1 MSWMAQRN
9 ATFNKINEQLTKI
22 YEKTSVAGQECFK
35 HARGKYFRL
44 FEFPGS
50 NALCI
55 EYAENYEEA
64 QKNRFEDGDRFFL
77 GEFSEEEM
85 LNAMLEEI
93 EDASV

>member
-9 ATFNKINEQLTKI
+9 ETFSKMNEQLTKL
-22 YEKTSVAGQECFK
+22 YEKVSVAGQECFR
-35 HARGKYFRL
+35 HESGMYFRL

-64 QKNRFEDGDRFFL
+64 QKNRFEDGDLFYMDEL
-77 GEFSEEEM
+77 SEDEM
-85 LNAMLEEI
+85 FNAMIKEI
-93 EDASV
+93 EDAYA